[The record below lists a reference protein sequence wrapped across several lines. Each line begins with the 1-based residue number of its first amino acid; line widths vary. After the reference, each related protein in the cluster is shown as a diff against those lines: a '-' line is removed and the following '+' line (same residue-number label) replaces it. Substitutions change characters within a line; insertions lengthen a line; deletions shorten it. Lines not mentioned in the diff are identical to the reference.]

1 MTKKI
6 AITGGIGSGKSV
18 VLQCAKN
25 LGYPVFS
32 CDEIYRDIIKTPAYV
47 EKISSIFPDCVIGGA
62 IDKKR
67 LAEIVF
73 NNDGA
78 LQKLNEVAHPMI
90 MNVLFSEMDKVKEK
104 IAFAEVPLLFEGGYE
119 NKFHETIYVKRNI
132 DARIKA
138 IVRRDQTDECSAKKR
153 IATQFDPDSKMGQEK
168 LKNIGASIL
177 ENNADI
183 SYLEKWLQN
192 FISRILCETN

>member
-1 MTKKI
+1 M
-6 AITGGIGSGKSV
+6 
-18 VLQCAKN
+18 
-25 LGYPVFS
+25 
-32 CDEIYRDIIKTPAYV
+32 
-47 EKISSIFPDCVIGGA
+47 
-62 IDKKR
+62 
-67 LAEIVF
+67 
-73 NNDGA
+73 
-78 LQKLNEVAHPMI
+78 
-90 MNVLFSEMDKVKEK
+90 
-104 IAFAEVPLLFEGGYE
+104 
-119 NKFHETIYVKRNI
+119 KRNI